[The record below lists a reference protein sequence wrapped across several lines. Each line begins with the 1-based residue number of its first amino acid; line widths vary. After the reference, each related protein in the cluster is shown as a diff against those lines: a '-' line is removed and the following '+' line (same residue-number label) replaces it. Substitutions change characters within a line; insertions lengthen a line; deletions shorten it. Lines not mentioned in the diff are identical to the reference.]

1 MKRKASSAESAAW
14 IPITSI
20 LPAEFVSQT
29 CTCASQLGDI
39 RPSKRYRGKSPPAS
53 VWRLYRSVH
62 SNSCMHTCVHA
73 KISLPSKEKK
83 SDYSRLDHLSPTAT
97 AVMDGL
103 KKKGADIKWLCQ
115 SICGSAVAEGSQYFG
130 TRWLS
135 TVGSEKTFHRRLASS
150 LPRTE
155 MIKLPV

>member
-1 MKRKASSAESAAW
+1 MPREFNSDEQQPARPASSSQGQQVRGLKRAARR
-14 IPITSI
+14 
-20 LPAEFVSQT
+20 FHQ
-29 CTCASQLGDI
+29 
-39 RPSKRYRGKSPPAS
+39 
-53 VWRLYRSVH
+53 RLA
-62 SNSCMHTCVHA
+62 A
-73 KISLPSKEKK
+73 KKPRTTFDLADVPNNLTDDWHIG
-83 SDYSRLDHLSPTAT
+83 YSRLDHLSPMAT

>member
-1 MKRKASSAESAAW
+1 M
-14 IPITSI
+14 
-20 LPAEFVSQT
+20 V
-29 CTCASQLGDI
+29 
-39 RPSKRYRGKSPPAS
+39 
-53 VWRLYRSVH
+53 
-62 SNSCMHTCVHA
+62 
-73 KISLPSKEKK
+73 
-83 SDYSRLDHLSPTAT
+83 T

-130 TRWLS
+130 FRWLS

-155 MIKLPV
+155 MIKLPVQVRKKLGEQSFRGLICWNL